1 MNKIEMTVSL
11 SKEDREWI
19 AALIVALR
27 AQTHDCKTCA
37 EDVSQYLDG
46 LQAPQPAQDEPAQPV
61 AEENAPA
68 EERHTQAP
76 ENEPEVKPEPKT
88 TKAELQSLVITLCAK
103 GQDTKTAVREIVNA
117 YAGKVSDIPEDKL
130 DEVAEKLRGLEV

>member
-1 MNKIEMTVSL
+1 MNKIEVTVNL
-11 SKEDREWI
+11 CQEDRERVD
-19 AALIVALR
+19 ALIVALR

-46 LQAPQPAQDEPAQPV
+46 LQPPQPDQ

-76 ENEPEVKPEPKT
+76 ENAPEVKPEPKT

-130 DEVAEKLRGLEV
+130 DEVAEKLRALEV